1 MGKRLI
7 LAGIC
12 GLLLTSGWAE
22 DIHWAARK
30 NNITEIKKLLKRS
43 PGLVHERDIRQ
54 GLTPLHFAAEHGSLS
69 SAEILV
75 AHKAD
80 VNAAGK
86 KDGRTPLHLAAAGG
100 QAELVSFLLGH
111 GAGKQVKDREG
122 RTPIDLAAHANHAKV
137 LQLLLT
143 SEDAAGLALYASVGD
158 LASVNRLLA
167 KEVDVNEPDKGNN
180 TPLILAARNGHV
192 EVVRT
197 LLINKAEV
205 NHINHEK
212 IGALQYAVES
222 DDANLVKLMLAGGAD
237 VAVRNEIDQ
246 GLLHLALSHAV
257 AEVLIAVGADPNLK
271 DAEGMTP
278 LHHATILGDLALL
291 RLLVEFDA
299 DVNSPDNGGLTPLH
313 LAARYDHAEI
323 AGYLLKQGADPNRF
337 THQGDRP
344 LHTCSK
350 SRKHPRMVAGLLVRA
365 GAELN
370 AKNKAGQTP
379 LDLEEASIEQY
390 IGIGLDAVFLE
401 RVHQTANLYLKHGG
415 KNGKSLR
422 D

>member
-12 GLLLTSGWAE
+12 GLLLTPGWAE

-54 GLTPLHFAAEHGSLS
+54 GRTPLHFAAEHGSLS

-75 AHKAD
+75 EHKAD
-80 VNAAGK
+80 VNAEGK
-86 KDGRTPLHLAAAGG
+86 KDGLTPLHLAAAHG
-100 QAELVSFLLGH
+100 QAELVSFLLAR
-111 GAGKQVKDREG
+111 GAGKQVKDQG
-122 RTPIDLAAHANHAKV
+122 GKTPTDLAAHANHAKV

-143 SEDAAGLALYASVGD
+143 AEDDAGLALYASVGD
-158 LASVNRLLA
+158 LVAVKRLLA
-167 KEVDVNEPDKGNN
+167 KEVDVNEPDKDNN
-180 TPLILAARNGHV
+180 TALILAARNGHV
-192 EVVRT
+192 DVVKT
-197 LLINKAEV
+197 LLINKAQV
-205 NHINHEK
+205 NHFNDEK

-237 VAVRNEIDQ
+237 VEVRNGIDQ
-246 GLLHLALSHAV
+246 SLLHLAPSYAV

-271 DAEGMTP
+271 DAEGITP
-278 LHHATILGDLALL
+278 LHHATMRGDLAFL

-313 LAARYDHAEI
+313 LAAQYDHAEI
-323 AGYLLKQGADPNRF
+323 AAYLLEQGADPNRL
-337 THQGDRP
+337 TLQGDSP
-344 LHTCSK
+344 LHACSK
-350 SRKHPRMVAGLLVRA
+350 SRKHPRRVAGLLVKA

-379 LDLEEASIEQY
+379 LDLEEAVIEQY
-390 IGIGLDAVFLE
+390 IGIGLDAAFLE
-401 RVHQTANLYLKHGG
+401 RVHQTANLYIKHGG
-415 KNGKSLR
+415 KNGKSLK